1 MAQNSNLLSINNI
14 LQHVTPSIMI
24 YHNNRL
30 PLPEVHKK
38 SHATTRCRTSSLQ
51 KQSRNSTLPHQLYNQ
66 VQDVALARG
75 ICKSQATTRCLHQ
88 WHPQKLLR
96 NNALP
101 SPAENEKTITQ
112 QHVAFTSDTRKNSHS
127 TTRHPHQWKTQNKT
141 RNNTLP
147 SPVVHAKQSRNN
159 TLPSPV
165 VHAK

>member
-14 LQHVTPSIMI
+14 LQHVIPSIMV

-30 PLPEVHKK
+30 PLPEVHKN
-38 SHATTRCRTSSLQ
+38 SHAT
-51 KQSRNSTLPHQLYNQ
+51 
-66 VQDVALARG
+66 A
-75 ICKSQATTRCLHQ
+75 RCLTSCII
-88 WHPQKLLR
+88 KYKT
-96 NNALP
+96 LP
-101 SPAENEKTITQ
+101 SPGVYAKESSNNTLPSPVAPAKIVTQQRVAFPGGKQKTITQ

-147 SPVVHAKQSRNN
+147 SPVVHAKQSRNK